1 MVTNSNR
8 VFRAKTMGHLTGIG
22 LILISAAS
30 FGAMA
35 IFGKFAYA
43 SGISTHSLLFFRFLI
58 AMAVMIP
65 IALFQKR
72 RFPHGKDLIILMAM
86 GLIGY
91 AGQSFC
97 YFTAL
102 THLSPALLA
111 ILLYL
116 YPVMVAGLS
125 FFFLREPFA
134 KNKVIALILA
144 ISGAILV
151 IGLDT
156 GGNRTGVFFG
166 VSAAVIYSFYTIAG
180 ARVMARNDAF
190 TASLVV
196 IASAAFFY
204 FIYNLKAGF
213 FIPEQSSAWIYIFAI
228 AVIST
233 VIAIYTYFWGMKL
246 TGAVTASM
254 LSTFEPVTTMAL
266 AAVFL
271 GRPVT
276 WIQAAG
282 AFMILSSAI
291 IVAIRPKAEKIPDFP
306 EPVFNAPEK
315 S

>member
-1 MVTNSNR
+1 MNWNN
-8 VFRAKTMGHLTGIG
+8 VFRARTMGHLLGIG
-22 LILISAAS
+22 LVLISAAS

-43 SGISTHSLLFFRFLI
+43 SGISTHSLLLFRFLI
-58 AMAVMIP
+58 AAIVMIP
-65 IALFQKR
+65 IALLQKR
-72 RFPHGKDLIILMAM
+72 KFPRGKDLIILVAM

-97 YFTAL
+97 FFTAL

-116 YPVMVAGLS
+116 YPVIVATLS
-125 FFFLREPFA
+125 FFFLKESFTG
-134 KNKVIALILA
+134 NKFIALFLA

-166 VSAAVIYSFYTIAG
+166 ISAAVIYSLYTITG
-180 ARVMARNDAF
+180 ARVMGRNDAF

-196 IASAAFFY
+196 ITSSGFFY

-213 FIPEQSSAWIYIFAI
+213 FIPEQGITWLYIFAI

-233 VIAIYTYFWGMKL
+233 AIAIYTYFLGIKRI
-246 TGAVTASM
+246 GAVNASM
-254 LSTFEPVTTMAL
+254 LSTFEPVTTMVL
-266 AAVFL
+266 ASLFL
-271 GRPVT
+271 GQPIGWMQT
-276 WIQAAG
+276 AG
-282 AFMILSSAI
+282 TALILSSAI
-291 IVAIRPKAEKIPDFP
+291 LVALHPKSKEAFP
-306 EPVFNAPEK
+306 EQTESSANGF
-315 S
+315 

>member
-1 MVTNSNR
+1 M
-8 VFRAKTMGHLTGIG
+8 VFRAKTMGHLLGIG

-43 SGISTHSLLFFRFLI
+43 SGISTQSLLFFRFLI
-58 AMAVMIP
+58 AAMVMTP
-65 IALFQKR
+65 IALLQKR
-72 RFPHGKDLIILMAM
+72 RFPHGKDLIILIAM

-97 YFTAL
+97 FFTAL

-125 FFFLREPFA
+125 FFFLDESFT
-134 KNKVIALILA
+134 KNKFIALVLA

-166 VSAAVIYSFYTIAG
+166 VSAAVIYSFYTISG
-180 ARVMARNDAF
+180 ARVMGRNDAF

-196 IASAAFFY
+196 IASSTFFY
-204 FIYNLKAGF
+204 FIYNVKSGF
-213 FIPEQSSAWIYIFAI
+213 FIPEQGITWLYIVAI

-233 VIAIYTYFWGMKL
+233 VVAIYTYFQGMKL
-246 TGAVTASM
+246 TGAVNASM
-254 LSTFEPVTTMAL
+254 LSTFEPVTTMIL
-266 AAVFL
+266 AAIFL
-271 GRPVT
+271 GRT
-276 WIQAAG
+276 IGWIQVAG
-282 AFMILSSAI
+282 AFLILSSAI
-291 IVAIRPKAEKIPDFP
+291 LVAIRPRPYRASAGFGTDC
-306 EPVFNAPEK
+306 
-315 S
+315 